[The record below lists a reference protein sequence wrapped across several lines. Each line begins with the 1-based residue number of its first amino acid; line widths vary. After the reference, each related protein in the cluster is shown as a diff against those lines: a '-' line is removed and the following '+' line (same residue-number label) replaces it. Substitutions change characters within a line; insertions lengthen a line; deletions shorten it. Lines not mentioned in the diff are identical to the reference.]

1 MEESNMSNSATVSSR
16 SRIMKLL
23 DDNSFVEI
31 GSYVT
36 ARSTDF
42 NMKAQETPGDGVVT
56 GYGTIEG
63 ILVYVYS
70 QDSTVLGGAIG
81 EMHAKKITA
90 MYDMAERMGA
100 PVIGLL
106 DSAGLR
112 LQEASDALGAFGS
125 IYQAQAKA
133 SGVVP
138 QITAVFG
145 NCGGGL
151 AVASAMSDFVFMEK
165 DAKMFVNSPNA
176 LEGSDEAKLDNTT
189 AEFQTE
195 AGNVDF
201 CGTNEEI
208 FENIRDLISAIPSN
222 NEEDTPC
229 EDCEDDINRLT
240 EELASCDDMEKM
252 LEAISD
258 DGFVLEPGKEY
269 GKGMIT
275 AFIRLNGATVGCVA
289 NRESLVCPRGMRK
302 AADFVTFCDAFNIP
316 LLVLADVEGFSRKS
330 AEAEKSIAKAAAKL
344 TAAFAGADVPKV
356 TLITRKAYGS
366 AGVVMNS
373 KAIGADIVY
382 AWPEAEVGAMA
393 ADAAVKIIYADEL
406 QKEEKK
412 AEFLKEKT
420 EEYKKLAGS
429 AEAAARRGYV
439 DDIIKAEETRKRVI
453 AAFEMLFS
461 KSADRPSRKHGT
473 I

>member
-201 CGTNEEI
+201 CGTEEEI

-269 GKGMIT
+269 GKGSG
-275 AFIRLNGATVGCVA
+275 FRN
-289 NRESLVCPRGMRK
+289 
-302 AADFVTFCDAFNIP
+302 
-316 LLVLADVEGFSRKS
+316 LL
-330 AEAEKSIAKAAAKL
+330 
-344 TAAFAGADVPKV
+344 
-356 TLITRKAYGS
+356 
-366 AGVVMNS
+366 
-373 KAIGADIVY
+373 
-382 AWPEAEVGAMA
+382 
-393 ADAAVKIIYADEL
+393 
-406 QKEEKK
+406 
-412 AEFLKEKT
+412 
-420 EEYKKLAGS
+420 
-429 AEAAARRGYV
+429 
-439 DDIIKAEETRKRVI
+439 
-453 AAFEMLFS
+453 
-461 KSADRPSRKHGT
+461 
-473 I
+473 

>member
-1 MEESNMSNSATVSSR
+1 MSNSASVSSR
-16 SRIMKLL
+16 SRIIKLL

-42 NMKAQETPGDGVVT
+42 NLKAQETPGDGVVT
-56 GYGTIEG
+56 GYGTIDG

-70 QDSTVLGGAIG
+70 QDSAVLGGAIG
-81 EMHAKKITA
+81 EMHAKKIVN

-112 LQEASDALGAFGS
+112 LQEASDALGAFGK

-133 SGVVP
+133 SGVIP
-138 QITAVFG
+138 QIAAVFG

-151 AVASAMSDFVFMEK
+151 AVASAMADFVFMEK

-176 LEGSDEAKLDNTT
+176 LEGSDESKLNNAA

-201 CGTNEEI
+201 CGTEE
-208 FENIRDLISAIPSN
+208 ELLEKIRCLISVIPSN

-229 EDCEDDINRLT
+229 DDCEDDINRLNA
-240 EELASCDDMEKM
+240 ELASCEDAGKM
-252 LEAISD
+252 IAEISD
-258 DGFVLEPGKEY
+258 DGFVLEPGKDY

-289 NRESLVCPRGMRK
+289 NAETLVCPRGLRK
-302 AADFVTFCDAFNIP
+302 AAEFVNFCDAFNIP
-316 LLVLADVEGFSRKS
+316 LLVLANVEGFSRKS
-330 AEAEKSIAKAAAKL
+330 AEVEKSIAKAAAKL

-356 TLITRKAYGS
+356 TVVTKKAFGS
-366 AGVVMNS
+366 ASVVMNS

-382 AWPEAEVGAMA
+382 AWKDAVIGAMD

-406 QKEEKK
+406 EKEEKK
-412 AEFLKEKT
+412 TEFLKEKT
-420 EEYKKLAGS
+420 EEYKKLAVS

-439 DDIIKAEETRKRVI
+439 DDIIDADETRKRVI

>member
-1 MEESNMSNSATVSSR
+1 
-16 SRIMKLL
+16 MKLL

-145 NCGGGL
+145 NCGGRSL
-151 AVASAMSDFVFMEK
+151 R
-165 DAKMFVNSPNA
+165 
-176 LEGSDEAKLDNTT
+176 
-189 AEFQTE
+189 
-195 AGNVDF
+195 NV
-201 CGTNEEI
+201 
-208 FENIRDLISAIPSN
+208 
-222 NEEDTPC
+222 
-229 EDCEDDINRLT
+229 
-240 EELASCDDMEKM
+240 
-252 LEAISD
+252 
-258 DGFVLEPGKEY
+258 
-269 GKGMIT
+269 
-275 AFIRLNGATVGCVA
+275 
-289 NRESLVCPRGMRK
+289 
-302 AADFVTFCDAFNIP
+302 
-316 LLVLADVEGFSRKS
+316 
-330 AEAEKSIAKAAAKL
+330 
-344 TAAFAGADVPKV
+344 
-356 TLITRKAYGS
+356 
-366 AGVVMNS
+366 
-373 KAIGADIVY
+373 
-382 AWPEAEVGAMA
+382 
-393 ADAAVKIIYADEL
+393 
-406 QKEEKK
+406 
-412 AEFLKEKT
+412 
-420 EEYKKLAGS
+420 
-429 AEAAARRGYV
+429 
-439 DDIIKAEETRKRVI
+439 
-453 AAFEMLFS
+453 
-461 KSADRPSRKHGT
+461 
-473 I
+473 

>member
-1 MEESNMSNSATVSSR
+1 MEESNMSNSASVSSR
-16 SRIMKLL
+16 SRIIKLL

-81 EMHAKKITA
+81 EMHAKKIVN

-112 LQEASDALGAFGS
+112 LQEASDALGAFGK

-176 LEGSDEAKLDNTT
+176 LEGSDEAKLDN
-189 AEFQTE
+189 AAAAFQTE

-201 CGTNEEI
+201 CGTEDEI
-208 FENIRDLISAIPSN
+208 FENLRTLIAAIPSN

-240 EELASCDDMEKM
+240 EEIASAEDAEKM
-252 LEAISD
+252 LEEISD
-258 DGFVLEPGKEY
+258 DGFVLEPGRDY

-275 AFIRLNGATVGCVA
+275 AFIRLNGATVGCIA
-289 NRESLVCPRGMRK
+289 NREELICPRGMRK
-302 AADFVTFCDAFNIP
+302 AADFVNFCDAFNIP
-316 LLVLADVEGFSRKS
+316 LLVLANVDGFSRKS
-330 AEAEKSIAKAAAKL
+330 AEVEKSIAKGAAKL
-344 TAAFAGADVPKV
+344 TAAFASADVPKV
-356 TLITRKAYGS
+356 TVVTKKAFGS

-382 AWPEAEVGAMA
+382 AWPEAQIGAMDA
-393 ADAAVKIIYADEL
+393 AAAVKIIYADEL

-412 AEFLKEKT
+412 AEFLKDKT
-420 EEYKKLAGS
+420 EEYKKLAVS

-439 DDIIKAEETRKRVI
+439 DDIIKADETRKRVI

-461 KSADRPSRKHGT
+461 KSADRPMKKHGT

>member
-1 MEESNMSNSATVSSR
+1 MSNSATVSSR

-201 CGTNEEI
+201 CGTEEEI
-208 FENIRDLISAIPSN
+208 FSTVSPRSLPPA
-222 NEEDTPC
+222 
-229 EDCEDDINRLT
+229 
-240 EELASCDDMEKM
+240 
-252 LEAISD
+252 
-258 DGFVLEPGKEY
+258 
-269 GKGMIT
+269 MI
-275 AFIRLNGATVGCVA
+275 
-289 NRESLVCPRGMRK
+289 
-302 AADFVTFCDAFNIP
+302 
-316 LLVLADVEGFSRKS
+316 
-330 AEAEKSIAKAAAKL
+330 
-344 TAAFAGADVPKV
+344 
-356 TLITRKAYGS
+356 
-366 AGVVMNS
+366 
-373 KAIGADIVY
+373 
-382 AWPEAEVGAMA
+382 W
-393 ADAAVKIIYADEL
+393 
-406 QKEEKK
+406 
-412 AEFLKEKT
+412 
-420 EEYKKLAGS
+420 
-429 AEAAARRGYV
+429 RRC
-439 DDIIKAEETRKRVI
+439 
-453 AAFEMLFS
+453 L
-461 KSADRPSRKHGT
+461 RPSLMTDLSLNRAKST
-473 I
+473 ERA